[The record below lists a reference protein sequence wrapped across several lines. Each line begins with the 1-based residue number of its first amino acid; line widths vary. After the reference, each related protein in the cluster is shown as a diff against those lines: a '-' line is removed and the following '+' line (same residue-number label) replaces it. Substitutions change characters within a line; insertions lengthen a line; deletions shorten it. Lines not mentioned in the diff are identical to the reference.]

1 MVSSVFGGMTG
12 MREEPE
18 QEEEEGERR
27 AGGGRAGDA
36 ISEEGGDGS
45 KKQEVFFYSSKSTS
59 DPSSS
64 KAPGGG
70 SLETMRDES
79 PANGITPGL
88 EVPEFPLPPSTR
100 PSLDDPSL
108 REDGVSQPLKRKLSP
123 AEAIA
128 AQVREDD
135 LLRASSPMSA
145 LPPATASAPPGDGDG
160 RESRILDSHDG
171 AGSGGL
177 VGSPATEEP
186 RRQPSVL
193 GASTPPERVSSPP
206 RPALLVSPP
215 SDDRLKA
222 HIRQASIDRDLPPL
236 PPTASAPNSETTIVP
251 TTPTRTTPSSVLFA
265 SALLSNHASNL
276 HTTASSLN
284 QRAQDLSY
292 ASNEMLKH
300 GKRLLSSSSSSSLT
314 SGNREPEEEDP
325 VKMLE
330 SSAILHRAGREMMEE
345 AIRLSGRALEVAERK
360 VKGAKLEQEKIKEGW
375 EVERAEWRREKEIWE
390 GERRKWEEEKRKEE
404 EEPEREAAR
413 RRSQRSLPF
422 GSVGRSFNVGGLDGR
437 FLPFSEI
444 FLVSSV
450 ARTKLIDF
458 HSFFDA
464 SRFCFFQF
472 PKTSSLSTPPFL
484 PLVLTLNT
492 TPSKQPQE
500 AQPLLLSP
508 QEVPT
513 SSTSRPSSKTTK
525 RPNGP
530 KA

>member
-1 MVSSVFGGMTG
+1 
-12 MREEPE
+12 
-18 QEEEEGERR
+18 
-27 AGGGRAGDA
+27 
-36 ISEEGGDGS
+36 
-45 KKQEVFFYSSKSTS
+45 
-59 DPSSS
+59 
-64 KAPGGG
+64 
-70 SLETMRDES
+70 
-79 PANGITPGL
+79 
-88 EVPEFPLPPSTR
+88 
-100 PSLDDPSL
+100 
-108 REDGVSQPLKRKLSP
+108 
-123 AEAIA
+123 
-128 AQVREDD
+128 
-135 LLRASSPMSA
+135 MSA
-145 LPPATASAPPGDGDG
+145 LPPATSSAPPGDGDG

-186 RRQPSVL
+186 RRPPTVL
-193 GASTPPERVSSPP
+193 GASTPPEHVSTPP

-215 SDDRLKA
+215 SGDRLKA

-251 TTPTRTTPSSVLFA
+251 SATPTRTTPSSVLFA
-265 SALLSNHASNL
+265 SALLTNYASNL

-300 GKRLLSSSSSSSLT
+300 GKRLLSSSSSSSLP
-314 SGNREPEEEDP
+314 SGNRESEEEDP

-360 VKGAKLEQEKIKEGW
+360 VKEAKHEQEKIKEGW

-390 GERRKWEEEKRKEE
+390 GERRKWEEEKRREE
-404 EEPEREAAR
+404 EEPERKAAR

-422 GSVGRSFNVGGLDGR
+422 GSVGRSFN
-437 FLPFSEI
+437 
-444 FLVSSV
+444 
-450 ARTKLIDF
+450 
-458 HSFFDA
+458 
-464 SRFCFFQF
+464 F
-472 PKTSSLSTPPFL
+472 PKTSSLSTSPFL
-484 PLVLTLNT
+484 PLALIPNT